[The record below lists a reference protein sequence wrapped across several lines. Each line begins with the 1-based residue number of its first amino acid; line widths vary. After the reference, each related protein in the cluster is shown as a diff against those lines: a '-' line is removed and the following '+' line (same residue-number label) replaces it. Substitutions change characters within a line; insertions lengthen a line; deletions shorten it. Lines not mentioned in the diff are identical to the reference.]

1 MTSAPAWPEAMTK
14 DLTAAQAAVL
24 EAPYHP
30 RLDRPS
36 LRGDGDVA
44 VTSRAAFKKEHDA
57 KVFGSKYF

>member
-1 MTSAPAWPEAMTK
+1 MTR
-14 DLTAAQAAVL
+14 DLTEAQAAVL

-36 LRGDGDVA
+36 LRGDGRVEK
-44 VTSRAAFKKEHDA
+44 TSRADFKKEHDA